1 MVGSNPRIGEVGEGV
16 GLNPLLP
23 LNSRASDYF
32 FQSSVFKVIIKKYF
46 LKIVMT
52 FSLETPAQLG
62 GGDLASLKD
71 VENSLKSKSHQKT
84 RHSLIKVKHFVLRD
98 FSTSF

>member
-23 LNSRASDYF
+23 LKSRASDYF
-32 FQSSVFKVIIKKYF
+32 FQSSIFKVIIKQYF

-52 FSLETPAQLG
+52 FSLETPAQRG
-62 GGDLASLKD
+62 GEDVSLRRGEFSQIK
-71 VENSLKSKSHQKT
+71 KSSKNKT
-84 RHSLIKVKHFVLRD
+84 
-98 FSTSF
+98 